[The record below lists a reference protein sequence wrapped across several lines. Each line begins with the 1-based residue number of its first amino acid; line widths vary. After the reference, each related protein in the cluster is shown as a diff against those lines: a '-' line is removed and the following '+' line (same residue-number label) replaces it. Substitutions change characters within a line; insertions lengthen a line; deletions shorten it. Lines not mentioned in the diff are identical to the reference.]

1 VAKQYSDDARQRQ
14 ETLDELH
21 HMQEPPRL
29 VTSPDECEAL
39 AREMRQ
45 RTDHLGSVLVGYH
58 RQQAL
63 DAAPLQAEQVQLVS
77 QWPKLLK
84 YDGRVKVWVRTSQ
97 GLMCWY
103 G

>member
-1 VAKQYSDDARQRQ
+1 
-14 ETLDELH
+14 
-21 HMQEPPRL
+21 MQEPPRL
-29 VTSPDECEAL
+29 VTSPDACEAL
-39 AREMRQ
+39 EREMRQ
-45 RTDHLGSVLVGYH
+45 RTDRLGSVLVGDH

-63 DAAPLQAEQVQLVS
+63 DAAPLQAEQGQLVS

-97 GLMCWY
+97 GLMCRY

>member
-1 VAKQYSDDARQRQ
+1 
-14 ETLDELH
+14 
-21 HMQEPPRL
+21 MQEPLRL

-63 DAAPLQAEQVQLVS
+63 DATPLQAEQVQLVS

>member
-1 VAKQYSDDARQRQ
+1 VAKQYSDYARQIQ

-21 HMQEPPRL
+21 YMQEPLRL